1 MPQVE
6 REIPPAT
13 TKTSEEI
20 DMPEGLGARLRE
32 ARQKRGLSLR
42 SLANALGVSAS
53 LVSQVEMGKT
63 QPSVAT
69 LYAMANHL
77 GVSLDGLVGNDV
89 AHDRRNPDDGS
100 VFIPGAVQRGS
111 DNPVIDME
119 NGVRWER
126 MSNLASGPAESLL
139 VTYEPGAC
147 SSVEGKMMR
156 HSGIEYAYMLEGE
169 LTLHLEFDTVALA
182 AGDSLCF
189 DSIRPHMYTN
199 VGTVRARGLWTVVG
213 RRDAD
218 IPSAAEPATGS
229 RSRRT
234 ASSAID
240 VLRTIDELD

>member
-1 MPQVE
+1 MQQVE
-6 REIPPAT
+6 RGTPPAIIE
-13 TKTSEEI
+13 TSEEI

-32 ARQKRGLSLR
+32 ARQKRGMSLR

-77 GVSLDGLVGNDV
+77 EVSLDGLVGNDV
-89 AHDRRNPDDGS
+89 MHDRPSSDNGS
-100 VFIPGAVQRGS
+100 VSLLGAVQRGS

-126 MSNLASGPAESLL
+126 MSNTASGPAESLL

-169 LTLHLEFDTVALA
+169 LTLHLEFDKVTLA

-199 VGTVRARGLWTVVG
+199 LGPVRARGLWTVVG
-213 RRDAD
+213 RDAD
-218 IPSAAEPATGS
+218 SPPVAVPANGS
-229 RSRRT
+229 RSRRK